1 MGVSNVLRKISSR
14 GAKCAAVIVAAGK
27 AARMQGT
34 DKIMADLAGEPLIVH
49 TIRAFEQSEDI
60 QEIILVTREDLLD
73 GLSELCVAKKLTKV
87 TKICKGG
94 ETRAESVQLGLDH
107 VSQKCGFVAIHDGA
121 RPLVTTTVIH
131 DAVRKAA
138 KFGAAAPGVPVKD
151 TIKVVHGGVVESTP
165 DRSGLYAIQT
175 PQVFDLKVFK
185 AALETAIGAAK
196 DKRTITDDCSAAEA
210 YGVNVVVTPGSDEN
224 LKVTTPGDLI
234 LAEAILAARNR
245 T

>member
-14 GAKCAAVIVAAGK
+14 GAKCAAVIVAAGN
-27 AARMQGT
+27 ATRMKGT
-34 DKIMADLAGEPLIVH
+34 DKIMAELAGEPLIIH

-87 TKICKGG
+87 SKICKGG

-107 VSQKCGFVAIHDGA
+107 VSKKCGLVAIHDGA
-121 RPLVTTTVIH
+121 RPLVTPTVIH

-138 KFGAAAPGVPVKD
+138 KFGAAAPAIPVKD

-165 DRSGLYAIQT
+165 DRSGLYAVQT
-175 PQVFDLKVFK
+175 PQVFDVKVYK

-196 DKRTITDDCSAAEA
+196 DKKTITDDCAAAEA
-210 YGVNVVVTPGSDEN
+210 YGVNVVITPGSDEN
-224 LKVTTPGDLI
+224 FKITTPGDLV
-234 LAEAILAARNR
+234 LAEAVLAAR
-245 T
+245 TKA